1 MKLSTR
7 SRYGVRILVDLA
19 RHHDQRP
26 VQISEISK
34 RQDISVKYLEQLI
47 RPLKHADLVTS
58 VRGPK
63 GGHLLAKNPKN
74 ITLGQIV
81 RLFEGQSD
89 LVECVSDPEKCAMSD
104 DCQVRLAWK
113 DATRVLYE
121 RFMAEKTQ
129 ARVATQ
135 GLLEPVM
142 VELTAEGAGLVEEN
156 LDALLA
162 LGFDLEPFGT
172 T

>member
-7 SRYGVRILVDLA
+7 SRYGTRILVDLA
-19 RHHDQRP
+19 RHNDQGP
-26 VQISEISK
+26 VQIGDISK

-47 RPLKHADLVTS
+47 RPLKQADLVTS

-63 GGHLLAKNPKN
+63 GGHLLAVKPDE

-89 LVECVSDPEKCAMSD
+89 LVECISHPEKCAMSD
-104 DCQVRLAWK
+104 DCQVRLAWQ

-121 RFMAEKTQ
+121 RLN
-129 ARVATQ
+129 AT
-135 GLLEPVM
+135 
-142 VELTAEGAGLVEEN
+142 TIADLVH
-156 LDALLA
+156 DHQTS
-162 LGFDLEPFGT
+162 DV
-172 T
+172 